1 MTNQIHMTPELE
13 KKLEDEIQLR
23 LKDAQILSDYSFVP
37 IDFSEKSIQILD
49 EACDNIGYDM
59 PGGKNE
65 ENIKKYIF
73 SFGVY
78 LGEVF
83 RHNFGGHWE
92 YWQDEYGKTL
102 AFVSP
107 KGGAIFPLSKMEKRL
122 TKGKEENLF
131 EYYQTMKNL
140 YFSV

>member
-1 MTNQIHMTPELE
+1 MINQIHMTSELE
-13 KKLEDEIQLR
+13 KKIEEEIQLC
-23 LKDAQILSDYSFVP
+23 LKNAQTLSEYSFVP
-37 IDFSEKSIQILD
+37 LDFSEQSIQAL
-49 EACDNIGYDM
+49 EGACDNIEYDM

-65 ENIKKYIF
+65 GNIKSYIHY
-73 SFGVY
+73 FGVY

-83 RHNFGGHWE
+83 RHNGGGHWE

-102 AFVSP
+102 ALVSP

-122 TKGKEENLF
+122 HKGKEENLF

-140 YFSV
+140 YF